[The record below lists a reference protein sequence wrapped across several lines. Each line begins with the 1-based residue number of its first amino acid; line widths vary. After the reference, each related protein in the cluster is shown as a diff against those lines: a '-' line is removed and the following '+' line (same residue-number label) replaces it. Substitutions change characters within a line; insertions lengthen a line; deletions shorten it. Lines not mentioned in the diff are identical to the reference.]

1 MKFERDQTKAN
12 SNIKKHGVLFELAVT
27 IFDDPFGL
35 RVADHKH
42 SLGSEERF
50 WQIGESD
57 KGILVVVFTIRGK
70 ASAETYRII
79 SARKA
84 NRRER
89 ALYEINKRVPI

>member
-1 MKFERDQTKAN
+1 MKFEWDETKAT

-35 RVADHKH
+35 KVADKKH
-42 SLGSEERF
+42 SEGSEERF

-57 KGILVVVFTIRGK
+57 KGVLVVVFTIRGK
-70 ASAETYRII
+70 ATSETYRII

-84 NRRER
+84 SRRER